1 MTTPEEKE
9 RKLRRL
15 RRNEAAKALQ
25 KFKPKRVENKKKMD
39 KYTPPEYDIRFDY
52 AESTDDQ

>member
-15 RRNEAAKALQ
+15 RRNEAAKALRQ
-25 KFKPKRVENKKKMD
+25 FKPKRVENKKKMD
-39 KYTPPEYDIRFDY
+39 KYTPPEYDETYDY
-52 AESTDDQ
+52 TESVDY